1 MLFPKFAD
9 ISEDTEPWE
18 INNEIINK
26 LRNSKKDIEVLIK
39 IRIMNFLERLD
50 IFIKNNPFLVIADII
65 FFKTNS

>member
-9 ISEDTEPWE
+9 ISEDAEPWE